1 MGSWV
6 GSRGMN
12 SSGLNKDGERV
23 TCWKGEKIR
32 DTLSPALKCP
42 LGLAQPSVQASSS
55 TAPSRLVGVGVGL
68 GER

>member
-32 DTLSPALKCP
+32 DTPSPALKCP
-42 LGLAQPSVQASSS
+42 QPSVQASSS
-55 TAPSRLVGVGVGL
+55 TAPSRLVGIGVGL

>member
-6 GSRGMN
+6 GSRGIN

-32 DTLSPALKCP
+32 DTQSPALKCP
-42 LGLAQPSVQASSS
+42 RGPALCPSELIRSPQQA
-55 TAPSRLVGVGVGL
+55 GWGGDGL